1 MQCPKVVL
9 SNLRKK
15 SLDKKYQYTR
25 LYRNLYNPDFFLLAY
40 NNLSKNDGAL
50 TMGVDQRSIDGFSME
65 EVEQLIEVLKNK
77 RYQPYPS
84 KRVYIPKKNGKKR
97 PLGIPSFCD
106 KLVQE
111 VIRMILEAIYEPN
124 FSNSSHAY
132 RKNKSC
138 HSALL
143 EIKRTFTG
151 SKWFIEGDIRGFFD
165 NIEHHTLVGILR
177 RKIADENFIEL
188 IWKFL
193 RAGYLDEWKFHN
205 TYSGA
210 PQGGIISPILSNIYL
225 NELDVY
231 MESFKNS
238 FNQGKRRKKNPEYEN
253 VRSKMRRLE
262 KKIDNTNEQEDSDSI
277 ENWKQEVKVLKKKL
291 TQMPYSNQMD
301 NEYRRLT
308 YVRYADD
315 FLIGIIG
322 SKEDA
327 QHVKE
332 EIAKFL
338 KDKLKLELSMEKTL
352 ITNASNKQAQFLGYE
367 IKIFK
372 SQAIRTDK
380 LGRKI
385 RLLNGKVQ
393 LKMPHK
399 AWVNKLQKYQ
409 AIKMSANGTW
419 KPKPR
424 NYFQRNEDLEIV
436 SQYNSEIRGLYNYY
450 RLAENVS
457 NHMHRFAYFMFYS
470 MLKTFATKY
479 RKRTKHIRK
488 KYMKNGRFT
497 VEYETKR
504 GIKQIHFIERSFPRI
519 NGISKEQTDVVQ
531 NTRYTMSTTRLS
543 DRIKAETC
551 ELCGRSNTT
560 IHMHHVK
567 RLKNLREKSNKSY
580 LEQQMIARNRKTIAL
595 CKECHLKRHKG
606 EI

>member
-77 RYQPYPS
+77 SYQPYPS

-106 KLVQE
+106 ELVQE
-111 VIRMILEAIYEPN
+111 VIRMILEVIYEPN

-165 NIEHHTLVGILR
+165 NIEHHTLMGILR
-177 RKIADENFIEL
+177 RKISDENFIEL

-262 KKIDNTNEQEDSDSI
+262 KKIDNTDEQEDSDSI

-291 TQMPYSNQMD
+291 TQMPYSDQMD

-315 FLIGIIG
+315 FLIGIIS

-327 QHVKE
+327 QYVKE

-409 AIKMSANGTW
+409 AIQMSANGTW

-504 GIKQIHFIERSFPRI
+504 GIKQIHFIERNFPRI
-519 NGISKEQTDVVQ
+519 NGISKEQTNVEK

-551 ELCGRSNTT
+551 ESCGRSNTT

>member
-15 SLDKKYQYTR
+15 SLDEKYQYTR

-40 NNLSKNDGAL
+40 ENLSKNDGAL

-65 EVEQLIEVLKNK
+65 EVDRLIEMLKNK
-77 RYQPYPS
+77 SYQPYPS
-84 KRVYIPKKNGKKR
+84 KRIYIPKKNGKKR

-111 VIRMILEAIYEPN
+111 VIRMILEAIYESN

-132 RKNKSC
+132 RKEKGC

-165 NIEHHTLVGILR
+165 NIEHHILVKILR
-177 RKIADENFIEL
+177 KRVADETFIDL

-225 NELDVY
+225 NELDTY
-231 MESFKNS
+231 MESVKTS
-238 FNQGKRRKKNPEYEN
+238 FNKGRRRKKNTEYEKL
-253 VRSKMRRLE
+253 RTRMRGLQ
-262 KKIDNTNEQEDSDSI
+262 KKIENAYEQGNLENI
-277 ENWKQEVKVLKKKL
+277 EILKRKVRVLKQEL
-291 TQMPYSNQMD
+291 TKMPYSNPMD
-301 NEYRRLT
+301 QDYKRLS
-308 YVRYADD
+308 YARYADD
-315 FLIGIIG
+315 FLIGVIG

-327 QHVKE
+327 QFIRD
-332 EIAKFL
+332 EIATFL
-338 KDKLKLELSMEKTL
+338 KEKLNLELSMEKTL
-352 ITNASNKQAQFLGYE
+352 ITNASSKHAQFLGYE
-367 IKIFK
+367 IKVFK

-393 LKMPHK
+393 LKMPHS

-409 AIKMSANGTW
+409 AIKMDANGIW
-419 KPKPR
+419 KPQAR
-424 NYFQRNEDLEIV
+424 RYFQKNENLEIV

-470 MLKTFATKY
+470 MLKTFAAKY
-479 RKRTKHIRK
+479 RTRTKQIRQ
-488 KYMKNGRFT
+488 KYMKNGCFT
-497 VEYETKR
+497 VDYETKK
-504 GIKQIHFIERSFPRI
+504 GIKQIHFIERSFPRV
-519 NGISKEQTDVVQ
+519 NGVSKEQTDIVP
-531 NTRYTMSTTRLS
+531 NTRYIMSTTKLS
-543 DRIKAETC
+543 ERIKAEKC
-551 ELCGRSNTT
+551 ELCGQSNTK

-567 RLKNLREKSNKSY
+567 RLKNLREKSKKSY

-595 CKECHLKRHKG
+595 CKECHIKRHKG

>member
-1 MQCPKVVL
+1 MQCPNVVL

-15 SLDKKYQYTR
+15 SLDQKYQYTR

-40 NNLSKNDGAL
+40 DNLSKNDGAL

-65 EVEQLIEVLKNK
+65 EVSRLIEVLKDK
-77 RYQPYPS
+77 SYQPYPS
-84 KRVYIPKKNGKKR
+84 KRVYISKKNGKKR

-132 RKNKSC
+132 RKEKSC

-151 SKWFIEGDIRGFFD
+151 SKWFIEGDVKGFFD
-165 NIEHHTLVGILR
+165 NIEHHTLVKILR
-177 RKIADENFIEL
+177 RRIADETFIDL

-225 NELDVY
+225 NELDTY
-231 MESFKNS
+231 MESFRTS
-238 FNQGKRRKKNPEYEN
+238 FNKGRRRKRNAEYE
-253 VRSKMRRLE
+253 RLHGKMCRLQ
-262 KKIDNTNEQEDSDSI
+262 KKIDSAYEKGNLENI
-277 ENWKQEVKVLKKKL
+277 ESLKEKVKALKQELI
-291 TQMPYSNQMD
+291 QMLYSDPMD
-301 NEYRRLT
+301 DGYKRLT

-327 QHVKE
+327 RFIRN
-332 EIAKFL
+332 EIATFL
-338 KDKLKLELSMEKTL
+338 EEELNLELSMEKTL
-352 ITNASNKQAQFLGYE
+352 ITNASSKHAQFLGYE
-367 IKIFK
+367 VKVFK
-372 SQAIRTDK
+372 SQTIRTDS
-380 LGRKI
+380 LGRKT

-393 LKMPHK
+393 LKMPHSV
-399 AWVNKLQKYQ
+399 WVNKLQKYQ
-409 AIKMSANGTW
+409 AIEMGAYGTW
-419 KPKPR
+419 KPRAR
-424 NYFQRNEDLEIV
+424 NYLQRNEDLEIIA
-436 SQYNSEIRGLYNYY
+436 QYNSEIRGLYNYY

-457 NHMHRFAYFMFYS
+457 NHMHRLAYFMFYS
-470 MLKTFATKY
+470 MLKTFARKY
-479 RKRTKHIRK
+479 RTCTKQIRK

-504 GIKQIHFIERSFPRI
+504 GTKQIHFIERSFPRVY
-519 NGISKEQTDVVQ
+519 GLSKAQTDIVP
-531 NTRYTMSTTRLS
+531 NTRYIMSTTKLS

-551 ELCGRSNTT
+551 ELCRRSNTT

-567 RLKNLREKSNKSY
+567 RLKNLRKKSSKSY
-580 LEQQMIARNRKTIAL
+580 LEQQMITRNRKTIAL
-595 CKECHLKRHKG
+595 CKECHVKRHKG

>member
-15 SLDKKYQYTR
+15 SLDEKYQYTR

-40 NNLSKNDGAL
+40 DNLSKNDGAL

-65 EVEQLIEVLKNK
+65 EVNRLIEVLKNK
-77 RYQPYPS
+77 SYQPYPS

-132 RKNKSC
+132 RKEKSC

-151 SKWFIEGDIRGFFD
+151 SKWFIEGDIKGFFD
-165 NIEHHTLVGILR
+165 NIEHHTLVRILR
-177 RKIADENFIEL
+177 RKIADETFIDL

-193 RAGYLDEWKFHN
+193 RAGYLDAWKFHN

-225 NELDVY
+225 NELDTY
-231 MESFKNS
+231 MESFKARFS
-238 FNQGKRRKKNPEYEN
+238 KGRKRKQNAEYKGLSN
-253 VRSKMRRLE
+253 KANWLQ
-262 KKIDNTNEQEDSDSI
+262 KKIDRAYEQGYLENI
-277 ENWKQEVKVLKKKL
+277 ESWKEKLKAMKQELL
-291 TQMPYSNQMD
+291 EIPYSDPMD
-301 NEYRRLT
+301 DGYKRLT

-322 SKEDA
+322 P
-327 QHVKE
+327 KE
-332 EIAKFL
+332 EARFIRNEIATFL
-338 KDKLKLELSMEKTL
+338 KEELNLELSMEKTL
-352 ITNASNKQAQFLGYE
+352 ITNASSKCAKFLGYE
-367 IKIFK
+367 VKVFK
-372 SQAIRTDK
+372 SQVTRTDS

-393 LKMPHK
+393 LKMPHSV
-399 AWVNKLQKYQ
+399 WVNKLQKYQ
-409 AIKMSANGTW
+409 AIEMGANGTW
-419 KPKPR
+419 KPRPR

-436 SQYNSEIRGLYNYY
+436 AQYNSEIRGLYNYY

-479 RKRTKHIRK
+479 RTRTKQIRQ

-504 GIKQIHFIERSFPRI
+504 GIKQIHFIERSFPRVY
-519 NGISKEQTDVVQ
+519 GLSKEQTDLVP
-531 NTRYTMSTTRLS
+531 NTRYILSTTKLS

-551 ELCGRSNTT
+551 ELCRQSNTT

-567 RLKNLREKSNKSY
+567 RLKNLREKSSKSY

>member
-77 RYQPYPS
+77 SYQPYPS

-124 FSNSSHAY
+124 FSTSSHAY

-177 RKIADENFIEL
+177 RKISDENFIEL

-262 KKIDNTNEQEDSDSI
+262 KKIDNTNEHDDSDSI
-277 ENWKQEVKVLKKKL
+277 ENWKEEVKVLKKKL
-291 TQMPYSNQMD
+291 TQMPYSDQMD
-301 NEYRRLT
+301 NKYRRLT

-338 KDKLKLELSMEKTL
+338 KDKLKLELSMEKML

-409 AIKMSANGTW
+409 AIQMSANGTW

-504 GIKQIHFIERSFPRI
+504 GIKQIHFIERNFPRI
-519 NGISKEQTDVVQ
+519 NGIYKEQTDVEK

-551 ELCGRSNTT
+551 ESCGRSNTT

>member
-1 MQCPKVVL
+1 M
-9 SNLRKK
+9 
-15 SLDKKYQYTR
+15 
-25 LYRNLYNPDFFLLAY
+25 
-40 NNLSKNDGAL
+40 
-50 TMGVDQRSIDGFSME
+50 
-65 EVEQLIEVLKNK
+65 
-77 RYQPYPS
+77 
-84 KRVYIPKKNGKKR
+84 
-97 PLGIPSFCD
+97 
-106 KLVQE
+106 
-111 VIRMILEAIYEPN
+111 
-124 FSNSSHAY
+124 
-132 RKNKSC
+132 
-138 HSALL
+138 
-143 EIKRTFTG
+143 
-151 SKWFIEGDIRGFFD
+151 
-165 NIEHHTLVGILR
+165 GILR
-177 RKIADENFIEL
+177 RKISDENFIEL

-262 KKIDNTNEQEDSDSI
+262 KKIDNTNEHDDSDSI
-277 ENWKQEVKVLKKKL
+277 ENWKEEVKVLKKKL
-291 TQMPYSNQMD
+291 TQMPYSDQMD
-301 NEYRRLT
+301 NKYRRLT

-409 AIKMSANGTW
+409 AIQMSANGTW

-504 GIKQIHFIERSFPRI
+504 GIKQIHFIERNFPRI
-519 NGISKEQTDVVQ
+519 NGISKEQTDVEK

-551 ELCGRSNTT
+551 ESCGRSNTT

>member
-50 TMGVDQRSIDGFSME
+50 TMGVDRRSIDGFSME
-65 EVEQLIEVLKNK
+65 EVEQLIEELKNK

-165 NIEHHTLVGILR
+165 NIEHHTLMGILR

-193 RAGYLDEWKFHN
+193 RAGYLDKWKFHN

-262 KKIDNTNEQEDSDSI
+262 KKIDNTNEQEDSDNI

-291 TQMPYSNQMD
+291 KQMPYSDQMD

-352 ITNASNKQAQFLGYE
+352 ITNASNKLAQFLGYE

-409 AIKMSANGTW
+409 AIQMSANGTW

-504 GIKQIHFIERSFPRI
+504 GIKQIHFIERNFPRI
-519 NGISKEQTDVVQ
+519 NGIFKEQTDVVQ

-551 ELCGRSNTT
+551 ESCGRSNTT

>member
-1 MQCPKVVL
+1 
-9 SNLRKK
+9 
-15 SLDKKYQYTR
+15 
-25 LYRNLYNPDFFLLAY
+25 
-40 NNLSKNDGAL
+40 
-50 TMGVDQRSIDGFSME
+50 
-65 EVEQLIEVLKNK
+65 
-77 RYQPYPS
+77 
-84 KRVYIPKKNGKKR
+84 
-97 PLGIPSFCD
+97 
-106 KLVQE
+106 
-111 VIRMILEAIYEPN
+111 
-124 FSNSSHAY
+124 
-132 RKNKSC
+132 
-138 HSALL
+138 
-143 EIKRTFTG
+143 
-151 SKWFIEGDIRGFFD
+151 
-165 NIEHHTLVGILR
+165 
-177 RKIADENFIEL
+177 
-188 IWKFL
+188 
-193 RAGYLDEWKFHN
+193 
-205 TYSGA
+205 
-210 PQGGIISPILSNIYL
+210 
-225 NELDVY
+225 
-231 MESFKNS
+231 
-238 FNQGKRRKKNPEYEN
+238 
-253 VRSKMRRLE
+253 
-262 KKIDNTNEQEDSDSI
+262 
-277 ENWKQEVKVLKKKL
+277 
-291 TQMPYSNQMD
+291 MPYSNQMD

-327 QHVKE
+327 QQVKE

-399 AWVNKLQKYQ
+399 AWVNKLQNYQ
-409 AIKMSANGTW
+409 AIQMSANGTW

-551 ELCGRSNTT
+551 ESCGRSNTT

-595 CKECHLKRHKG
+595 CKKCHLKRHKG